1 MVIRTALVLVFS
13 AIVAVSTAQSPK
25 SKTAKPKPLFSV
37 KGQSVTTDEFI
48 YLYKKNHQA
57 PEDYTP
63 AKIEEYL
70 DLFINF
76 KLKVEEAK
84 TRGMDT
90 TAAFKKEFAQY
101 KEEVRKPYLP
111 DSKLTDNLVKLTYNR
126 LKEEVKASHIL
137 IALKPEATPDD
148 TLKAYNRIT
157 ELRNRV
163 AKGEDFGA
171 LAAANSEDPSA
182 RSNNGS
188 LGYFTAMQMVYPFE
202 TAAYTTPVGEVS
214 KPIRTRFG
222 YHILKVEDRRPARG
236 EVEVAHIMIRT
247 GDGKDNDKARN
258 TIFEI
263 YDQLQAGVKWDEL
276 CKQYSE
282 DPGSKDN
289 GGKLRPFGVGV
300 MANVP
305 EFERAAFNLQN
316 PGDISDPVQTQYGWH
331 ILRLE
336 RKIPLPSFE
345 EGQASLKGR
354 VNRDERTQISKQA
367 FQLKLRRDYHF
378 AEVAAVKA
386 KVLALADTT
395 LQKGKWKAPA
405 YANAAK
411 EVLFT
416 LNATKKYDVDAFL
429 RYAEKNQKGSNLEP
443 AKYLEQLYNNY
454 VDASIIQLVEED
466 LVNRNPEYTFLLRE
480 YYEGILLFEIMEKE
494 VWNRASA
501 DSAGQRRYYEAHRAN
516 YNAGERARAT
526 FYSAATSDFVNPLKD
541 LVQRGDELKIQEFVA
556 LNKVKTETGFYKK
569 EDKAVL
575 QKVNWAKGAYPAE
588 NNGMY
593 YLAWIKDILPP
604 GPMSFEEA
612 RSAIISDYQTYLEKD
627 WVAQLKKKYPVKV
640 NEKNKRVVL
649 QQLQK

>member
-25 SKTAKPKPLFSV
+25 PKAAKAKVLFSV
-37 KGQSVTTDEFI
+37 KGQSVTTDEFT

-57 PEDYTP
+57 PGDYTP

-84 TRGMDT
+84 KRGMDT

-101 KEEVRKPYLP
+101 KDEIRKPYLP
-111 DSKLTDNLVKLTYNR
+111 DGKLTDSLVRLTYNR

-137 IALKPEATPDD
+137 ISLKPDASPDD
-148 TLKAYNRIT
+148 TLKAYNKIVSLRERI
-157 ELRNRV
+157 L
-163 AKGEDFGA
+163 KGEDFGA
-171 LAAANSEDPSA
+171 VASANSEDPSA
-182 RSNNGS
+182 RTNQGS

-202 TAAYTTPVGEVS
+202 SAAYSHTVGDVTL
-214 KPIRTRFG
+214 PIRTRFG

-247 GDGKDNDKARN
+247 GDGKDNEKAKN
-258 TIFEI
+258 TVFEV

-282 DPGSKDN
+282 DPGSKDS

-300 MANVP
+300 MGNVP
-305 EFERAAFNLQN
+305 EFEQAAFGLQK
-316 PGDISDPVQTQYGWH
+316 PGDISDPIQTQYGWH

-336 RKIPLPSFE
+336 RKIPMASFDE
-345 EGQASLKGR
+345 MQASLKGR
-354 VNRDERTQISKQA
+354 VNRDERTQISKTA
-367 FQLKLRRDYHF
+367 FQTKLRRDYQF
-378 AEVAAVKA
+378 TEVTATKA
-386 KVLALADTT
+386 RVFALADTT
-395 LQKGKWKAPA
+395 LRKGVWKAPA
-405 YANAAK
+405 FANAAK
-411 EVLFT
+411 ETLFVLKG
-416 LNATKKYDVDAFL
+416 TKKYTVDGFL
-429 RYAEKNQKGSNLEP
+429 RYAVKNQTPNTLEP
-443 AKYLEQLYNNY
+443 AKYIEQLYNNY
-454 VDASIIQLVEED
+454 VDASILELVEEN
-466 LVNRNPEYTFLLRE
+466 LVNTNPEYTFLLRE

-494 VWNRASA
+494 VWNTASA
-501 DSAGQRRYYEAHRAN
+501 DSAGQRRYYDAHRGN
-516 YNAGERARAT
+516 YTAGERVRAT
-526 FYSAATSDFVNPLKD
+526 FYTAASPELLAPLKE
-541 LVQRGDELKIQEFVA
+541 VVKEGDEFKIQELVA
-556 LNKVKTETGFYKK
+556 KNKVKVESGYYKK

-575 QKVNWAKGAYPAE
+575 QKVTWAKGVYSAE

-593 YLAWIKDILPP
+593 YLAWIKDILTP

-612 RSAIISDYQTYLEKD
+612 RSAIISDYQTHLEKE

-640 NEKNKRVVL
+640 NEKNKRIVL